1 MNNDADG
8 ETLPPG
14 QEDDQ
19 QANIFVGCKQEDI
32 DQILLKLYDFGLSEK
47 LIAEKTGEDMG
58 KITELIKEYEKKQA
72 AKEYEKKQAAKEGV
86 EETMS

>member
-1 MNNDADG
+1 M
-8 ETLPPG
+8 
-14 QEDDQ
+14 
-19 QANIFVGCKQEDI
+19 
-32 DQILLKLYDFGLSEK
+32 LKLYDFGLSEK